1 MIASVDK
8 GIFATNFAGGQV
20 DITSG
25 NFVFSASNAYLIEN
39 GKLKHSIKGATIS
52 GVGFDAL
59 TKISMVG
66 DDLSLDSGVG
76 LVDSSILGVSNT
88 FNTSNANMEEID
100 AELSNTQIDTEA
112 DELSEV
118 QE

>member
-1 MIASVDK
+1 
-8 GIFATNFAGGQV
+8 
-20 DITSG
+20 
-25 NFVFSASNAYLIEN
+25 
-39 GKLKHSIKGATIS
+39 
-52 GVGFDAL
+52 
-59 TKISMVG
+59 
-66 DDLSLDSGVG
+66 
-76 LVDSSILGVSNT
+76 LGVSNT